1 MVPTPI
7 DSPRRL
13 EKKVILP
20 NINLPVKNFDFD
32 KENDQ
37 KYSKHQKI
45 EEQNKKG
52 QKINLIKSSINLNKN
67 SIIKEDKVNHIDLIN
82 NIDNI
87 SNLYYSIEDMR
98 TNFHN
103 NLIFPSDED
112 ENLII
117 VNNLINQIML
127 GLDNKNVKFKI
138 KLDEVK

>member
-1 MVPTPI
+1 MNKT
-7 DSPRRL
+7 
-13 EKKVILP
+13 
-20 NINLPVKNFDFD
+20 NI
-32 KENDQ
+32 
-37 KYSKHQKI
+37 
-45 EEQNKKG
+45 
-52 QKINLIKSSINLNKN
+52 IKSSINLNKP
-67 SIIKEDKVNHIDLIN
+67 SIIKEEKVNHIDMIN

-98 TNFHN
+98 NSFHN